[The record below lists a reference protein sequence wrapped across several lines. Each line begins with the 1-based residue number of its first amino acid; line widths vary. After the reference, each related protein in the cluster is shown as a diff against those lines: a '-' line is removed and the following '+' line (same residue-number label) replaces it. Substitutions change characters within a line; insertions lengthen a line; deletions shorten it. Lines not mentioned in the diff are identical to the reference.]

1 MSTKA
6 LIIYLFILL
15 VGSGNAS
22 VIDWIWGGH
31 HENAAPKPTIGGL
44 PIVKIPF
51 EITADDE
58 KFLREAKNYTSL
70 KLAHL
75 DDCQHHVSNEFI
87 KFINVI
93 SNNVENFIRLKQCSK
108 RILYLCA

>member
-1 MSTKA
+1 MNMNTKA

-22 VIDWIWGGH
+22 VIDWIWWGH
-31 HENAAPKPTIGGL
+31 HENAAPKPTVGGL

-51 EITADDE
+51 EIISDDE
-58 KFLREAKNYTSL
+58 KFLREAKK

-75 DDCQHHVSNEFI
+75 DDCQHHVSNEFM

-93 SNNVENFIRLKQCSK
+93 SNIVEIFIRLKQLKK